1 MKNSHFKGEIRQWL
15 EFFELTL
22 FRGFYMWIMKSE
34 DGERWEKVAFV
45 IVRHRLMAGDIDAC
59 LDFGMWREAV
69 QIVADAL
76 SHQWGFPS
84 YRGEDGKVRDV
95 WKRSRLI
102 RIFDYIPERDLWEV
116 SPYIKQLGLKKPPTF
131 FMDGLPVFVV

>member
-1 MKNSHFKGEIRQWL
+1 MKNSRFKGEIRQWL
-15 EFFELTL
+15 EFLELTL

-34 DGERWEKVAFV
+34 DGKGWEKVAFV
-45 IVRHRLMAGDIDAC
+45 VVKHRLMADDIEAC
-59 LDFGMWREAV
+59 LDFGMWREAL

-76 SHQWGFPS
+76 SHLWGFPS

-102 RIFDYIPERDLWEV
+102 RIFDYIPERDHWEV
-116 SPYIKQLGLKKPPTF
+116 SSYVKQLGLKKPPTF
-131 FMDGLPVFVV
+131 FMDGLPVFVI